1 MKPIDTQDL
10 RRAFGS
16 FATGV
21 TVVTTLNEDGEPVG
35 FTANSFA
42 SVSLDPPLLL
52 VCLAH
57 GMRSFPI
64 FKDTRTFAVNILA
77 DDQQDVSSTF
87 ASKGIDKFSNIRW
100 HGGTTGSPL
109 LAGVVAWF
117 DCEAHQRVEAGDH
130 TILIGRVVDY
140 GHESRA
146 PLGFCGGAYLRFGL
160 LQQAFE
166 SSHRH
171 GRVRVGAVLECDEG
185 ILLEEH
191 PDTGRVTVPTSTR
204 LGRAGEKGGLFGKLA
219 EVGFDITVPFLF
231 AVYEDHDTQFVIHR
245 GTAVARSANG
255 PTDATQGLRAF
266 SLTEIP
272 WDRLSSSSERML
284 LERYQRERATNVT
297 GIYVGTAESGDVHTV
312 TRTHARQVTS
322 SKE

>member
-21 TVVTTLNEDGEPVG
+21 TVVTTHGEESGPVG

-64 FKDTRTFAVNILA
+64 FKDARTFAVNILA
-77 DDQQDVSSTF
+77 DDQQDVSSSF
-87 ASKGIDKFSNIRW
+87 ASKGTDKFASVRW
-100 HGGTTGSPL
+100 RHGATGSPL
-109 LAGVVAWF
+109 LEGVVAWF
-117 DCEAHQRVEAGDH
+117 DCEAHEQVVAGDH
-130 TILIGRVVDY
+130 TILIGRIVDY
-140 GHESRA
+140 AYENRA

-160 LQQAFE
+160 LQQAVE
-166 SSHRH
+166 SGHRH

-191 PDTGRVTVPTSTR
+191 PDTGSVAVPTSTR
-204 LGRAGEKGGLFGKLA
+204 LGSAGGKGGLFGKLA
-219 EVGFDITVPFLF
+219 EAGFDITLPFLF
-231 AVYEDHDTQFVIHR
+231 AVYEDDDTQFVIHR
-245 GTAVARSANG
+245 GTAVPRSSSG
-255 PTDATQGLRAF
+255 TTGSTT
-266 SLTEIP
+266 SLCVFPLDRIP
-272 WDRLSSSSERML
+272 WDKLTSSSERML

-312 TRTHARQVTS
+312 TATQSR
-322 SKE
+322 